1 MSKPKKKHRPAGGI
15 MGRSDIPFSQR
26 IQMQQRSH
34 IAWSREQGAR
44 IFMYAFAA
52 AAHQIHGKGY
62 VSLVRFASR
71 FREIDREFYGSGDI
85 EYSMED
91 ARRRLAQMGI
101 TISGNIAVAQN
112 TEGCTRR
119 KMEVKHNIAQATQ
132 AAGICATI
140 AANDVWGWADKRL
153 QPVLDLAQEHM
164 HRYAREG
171 AQFLLDYLGGLG
183 FLIVDGHIVGFVDEN
198 DNPVRQKVEG
208 YHGEN

>member
-1 MSKPKKKHRPAGGI
+1 MSKKRSHRPRDGI
-15 MGRSDIPFSQR
+15 MGRSDIPFAQR

-62 VSLVRFASR
+62 VSLVRFANR

-85 EYSMED
+85 EYSMDD

-164 HRYAREG
+164 ARYAKEG
-171 AQFLLDYLGGLG
+171 EGFLLEYLEKLG
-183 FLIVDGHIVGFVDEN
+183 FVIVNGHAVGFVDEN
-198 DNPVRQKVEG
+198 DQPVRQKVEG
-208 YHGEN
+208 L

>member
-1 MSKPKKKHRPAGGI
+1 MSNTKKKRRQTGGI
-15 MGRSDIPFSQR
+15 MGRSDIPLAQR
-26 IQMQQRSH
+26 IRMQQRSH

-52 AAHQIHGKGY
+52 AAHEIHGKGY

-101 TISGNIAVAQN
+101 TISGEIALAGS

-171 AQFLLDYLGGLG
+171 AQFLLDYLEKLG
-183 FLIVDGHIVGFVDEN
+183 FLIVDGHAVGFVDEDN
-198 DNPVRQKVEG
+198 NPVRQKVEG
-208 YHGEN
+208 L

>member
-1 MSKPKKKHRPAGGI
+1 MSKKRSHRPRDGI
-15 MGRSDIPFSQR
+15 MGRSDIPFAQR

-71 FREIDREFYGSGDI
+71 FREIDKEFYGSGDI

-101 TISGNIAVAQN
+101 TISGDIALAKN
-112 TEGCTRR
+112 TGNYTRR
-119 KMEVKHNIAQATQ
+119 QMEVKHNIAQSTQ
-132 AAGICATI
+132 GAGICACI
-140 AANDVWGWADKRL
+140 AANDTWGWADKRL

-171 AQFLLDYLGGLG
+171 AQFLLDYLEKLG
-183 FLIVDGHIVGFVDEN
+183 FVIVQGHAVGFVDEDN
-198 DNPVRQKVEG
+198 NPVRQKVEG

>member
-1 MSKPKKKHRPAGGI
+1 
-15 MGRSDIPFSQR
+15 
-26 IQMQQRSH
+26 
-34 IAWSREQGAR
+34 
-44 IFMYAFAA
+44 MYAFAA

-71 FREIDREFYGSGDI
+71 FREIDREFYGNGDI

-101 TISGNIAVAQN
+101 TISGDIALAKN
-112 TEGCTRR
+112 TGNYTERH
-119 KMEVKHNIAQATQ
+119 MEVKHNIAQATQ

-140 AANDVWGWADKRL
+140 AANDVWGWAEKRIR
-153 QPVLDLAQEHM
+153 PVLELAQEHM

-171 AQFLLDYLGGLG
+171 EGFLLEYLEKLG
-183 FLIVDGHIVGFVDEN
+183 FVIVDGRIVGFVDEN

-208 YHGEN
+208 L

>member
-1 MSKPKKKHRPAGGI
+1 MSKKRSHRPRDGI
-15 MGRSDIPFSQR
+15 MGRSDIPYAQR
-26 IQMQQRSH
+26 IQIQQRSH
-34 IAWSREQGAR
+34 IEWSREQGAR

-62 VSLVRFASR
+62 KSLVRFAGR
-71 FREIDREFYGSGDI
+71 FREIDREFYGNGDI

-112 TEGCTRR
+112 TADCTRR

-140 AANDVWGWADKRL
+140 AANDTWGWAEKRIR
-153 QPVLDLAQEHM
+153 PVLDLAQEHM

-171 AQFLLDYLGGLG
+171 EGFLLEYLEKLG
-183 FLIVDGHIVGFVDEN
+183 FLIVDGRIVGFVDEN

-208 YHGEN
+208 LA

>member
-1 MSKPKKKHRPAGGI
+1 MSKKRSHRPRDGI
-15 MGRSDIPFSQR
+15 MGRSDIPFAQR

-52 AAHQIHGKGY
+52 AAHEIHGKGY
-62 VSLVRFASR
+62 VSLVRFAGR

-112 TEGCTRR
+112 TAGCTRR

-164 HRYAREG
+164 LRYAREG
-171 AQFLLDYLGGLG
+171 EQFLLDYLEKLG
-183 FLIVDGHIVGFVDEN
+183 FVIVDGHAVGFVDEDN
-198 DNPVRQKVEG
+198 NPVRQKVEG
-208 YHGEN
+208 L

>member
-1 MSKPKKKHRPAGGI
+1 MGKPKKKHRPQGGI
-15 MGRSDIPFSQR
+15 MGRSDIPFAQR

-52 AAHQIHGKGY
+52 AAHEIHGKGY

-71 FREIDREFYGSGDI
+71 FREIDREFYGNGDI
-85 EYSMED
+85 EYSMDD

-101 TISGNIAVAQN
+101 TISGNIAVAKN

-119 KMEVKHNIAQATQ
+119 KMEVKHNIAQSTQ
-132 AAGICATI
+132 AAGICACI
-140 AANDVWGWADKRL
+140 AANDTWGWADKRL

-171 AQFLLDYLGGLG
+171 AQFLLEYLEKLG
-183 FLIVDGHIVGFVDEN
+183 FIIVNGRVVGFVDEN

-208 YHGEN
+208 LT

>member
-1 MSKPKKKHRPAGGI
+1 MSKPKKKRRQTGGI
-15 MGRSDIPFSQR
+15 MGRSDIPLALR
-26 IQMQQRSH
+26 IKMQQRH
-34 IAWSREQGAR
+34 DIGWSREHGAR

-71 FREIDREFYGSGDI
+71 FREIDREFYGNGDI

-101 TISGNIAVAQN
+101 TISGDIALAGS
-112 TEGCTRR
+112 TEDCTRR

-140 AANDVWGWADKRL
+140 AANDVWGWAEGRIG
-153 QPVLDLAQEHM
+153 PVLTRTRELMEQ
-164 HRYAREG
+164 YAREG
-171 AQFLLDYLGGLG
+171 EQFLLDYLESLG
-183 FLIVDGHIVGFVDEN
+183 FIIVDGHAVGFVDEDN
-198 DNPVRQKVEG
+198 NPVRQKVEG
-208 YHGEN
+208 LA

>member
-1 MSKPKKKHRPAGGI
+1 MSKAKKKHRPAGGI
-15 MGRSDIPFSQR
+15 MGRSDIPFAQR

-44 IFMYAFAA
+44 IFMYAFSA

-62 VSLVRFASR
+62 VSLVRFANR
-71 FREIDREFYGSGDI
+71 FREIDKEVYGSGDI

-171 AQFLLDYLGGLG
+171 TQFLLDYLEKLG
-183 FLIVDGHIVGFVDEN
+183 FVIVDGHAVGFVDEN
-198 DNPVRQKVEG
+198 DQPVRQKVEG
-208 YHGEN
+208 L

>member
-1 MSKPKKKHRPAGGI
+1 MANKKKPRRRSAGGV
-15 MGRSDIPFSQR
+15 MGMSQIPYAQR
-26 IQMQQRSH
+26 LQMQQRSH
-34 IAWSREQGAR
+34 ISWSREQGAR

-62 VSLVRFASR
+62 VSLVRFANR
-71 FREIDREFYGSGDI
+71 FREIDKEFYGSGDI

-140 AANDVWGWADKRL
+140 AANDEWGWAEKRVR
-153 QPVLDLAQEHM
+153 PVLDLAQEHM
-164 HRYAREG
+164 YRYAREG
-171 AQFLLDYLGGLG
+171 AQFLLDYLEKLG
-183 FLIVDGHIVGFVDEN
+183 FVIVDGHAVGFVDE
-198 DNPVRQKVEG
+198 DDKPVRQKVEG
-208 YHGEN
+208 L

>member
-15 MGRSDIPFSQR
+15 MGRSDIPYAQR

-112 TEGCTRR
+112 TEGCTPR

-132 AAGICATI
+132 GAGICACI
-140 AANDVWGWADKRL
+140 AANDTWGWADKRL

-171 AQFLLDYLGGLG
+171 AQFLLDYLEKLG
-183 FLIVDGHIVGFVDEN
+183 FVIVQGHAVGFADEN
-198 DNPVRQKVEG
+198 DQPVRQKVEG
-208 YHGEN
+208 L

>member
-1 MSKPKKKHRPAGGI
+1 MSKKRSHRPRDGI
-15 MGRSDIPFSQR
+15 MGRSDIPFAQR

-52 AAHQIHGKGY
+52 AAHEIHGKGY
-62 VSLVRFASR
+62 VSLVRFANR
-71 FREIDREFYGSGDI
+71 FREIDREFYRDGDV
-85 EYSMED
+85 EYSMD
-91 ARRRLAQMGI
+91 QARRRLAQMGI

-112 TEGCTRR
+112 TADCTRR

-171 AQFLLDYLGGLG
+171 AQFLLDYLEKLG
-183 FLIVDGHIVGFVDEN
+183 FLIVDGHVVGFVDEDN
-198 DNPVRQKVEG
+198 NPVRQKVEG
-208 YHGEN
+208 LA

>member
-1 MSKPKKKHRPAGGI
+1 MGKPKKKRRQTGGI
-15 MGRSDIPFSQR
+15 MGRSDIPFAQR
-26 IQMQQRSH
+26 LQMQQRSH
-34 IAWSREQGAR
+34 ISWSREQGAR

-101 TISGNIAVAQN
+101 TISGDIALAKN
-112 TEGCTRR
+112 TGNYTKRH
-119 KMEVKHNIAQATQ
+119 MEVKHNIAQATQ

-140 AANDVWGWADKRL
+140 AANDVWGWAEKRIR
-153 QPVLDLAQEHM
+153 PVLDLAQEHM

-171 AQFLLDYLGGLG
+171 EQFLLDYLEKLG
-183 FLIVDGHIVGFVDEN
+183 FLIVDGRIVGFVDEN

-208 YHGEN
+208 LA